1 MEGVKKTERT
11 AQSVETPA
19 DTGIV
24 RLWKTG
30 KVKLEAPPVD
40 DDCDDEVV
48 DVKMWNT
55 VGMEIKAP
63 VVLVVDTERRV

>member
-19 DTGIV
+19 DIV

-30 KVKLEAPPVD
+30 KVKLEVPPVD

-48 DVKMWNT
+48 DVKMWIT

-63 VVLVVDTERRV
+63 VVVVGDRKRRV